1 MKRMMATLL
10 STSGFHKDQAEKF
23 RLILESLLKHPEGQV
38 EGLKAL
44 IETIVHDNVSLVI
57 SYEMGKCVCSFALG
71 KIQHGGIS
79 FEEQCWKQAANVLV
93 GIPLK
98 TDDDDPVQA
107 ELFINRASLLQ
118 VVYISNYRHKFIE
131 AARRYNE
138 LPYRS
143 IIQDDETM
151 TALRNPFNV
160 SRMLVSLFK
169 DERCQQLRA
178 YSVLEKMYLDRIIG
192 RKEVVQFSNN
202 ITFMELGAL
211 LEEDAVKSEKIA
223 SQMVTEGRMNGSVD
237 QIDSVVHFES
247 REVLPAWDRQIQSLC
262 YQVNNS
268 IEKITNVA
276 PEWMAKSIFSFS

>member
-1 MKRMMATLL
+1 MSLNY
-10 STSGFHKDQAEKF
+10 STEDQF
-23 RLILESLLKHPEGQV
+23 LLKLEDPEGQV

-79 FEEQCWKQAANVLV
+79 FEEQCLKQAANVLV

-118 VVYISNYRHKFIE
+118 VVYYRHKFSE

-143 IIQDDETM
+143 IIHDDETM
-151 TALRNPFNV
+151 TALRNPFNI

-169 DERCQQLRA
+169 DERCNAIACMQQLPA
-178 YSVLEKMYLDRIIG
+178 YSVLEKMHLDRIVH
-192 RKEVVQFSNN
+192 RKEVVQFSYG
-202 ITFMELGAL
+202 ILIAKLQLALGSSILDRAVTEHNL
-211 LEEDAVKSEKIA
+211 LAA
-223 SQMVTEGRMNGSVD
+223 SKPEGRMNGSVD
-237 QIDSVVHFES
+237 QIDSVVHFEN

-262 YQVNNS
+262 YQVNNI

-276 PEWMAKSIFSFS
+276 PKWMAKSIDEQMVH